1 MANVIRAAWPA
12 SRSARASVLATSAL
26 AALGLACSDA
36 GQPTGTSGAAPEDGL
51 VLESVDVRSSS
62 VPDRYIVTFADT
74 VADAPGL
81 ARRIAA
87 QQGESPEFTYVHAIK
102 GFAARIPAQA
112 LAGLARNPQIL
123 RIEQD
128 QVIGSSGVQSGAV
141 WNLDRLDQRTR
152 PLDGAFSYAAD
163 GSGVNAYII
172 DSGIR
177 ATHSE
182 FGGRASGVFTAVSD
196 GRGTSD
202 CTGHGTHVAGTL
214 GGTRYGV
221 AKGVKLLG
229 VRVFD
234 CSGYA
239 SWSGVIAALDWITAN
254 RVLPAVANLSLEGPK
269 SATVNAALQA
279 MIDAGVTTVV
289 AAGNDAS
296 DACDYTPA
304 SASGALTVGSTWNF
318 DGMSGF
324 SNFGGCVD
332 LFAPGEAIRSAYYLD
347 DTSSVVKGGTSMAS
361 PHVAG
366 VAALYLSANPTAT
379 PAQVTAAILGG
390 ATQNVLSSVPSG
402 TPNLLLYSQLASGVS
417 TPDTTTPPPPVPS
430 PAPVPPP
437 IDLPPTARFTTN
449 CAHGRCSFDGSGS
462 NDDHGVTS
470 YAWNFGDGSAGTSAG
485 SSAKAAHTYTVA
497 GSYTVTLTVR
507 DSLGQTGT
515 ASAVLKFKKL

>member
-1 MANVIRAAWPA
+1 MLAA
-12 SRSARASVLATSAL
+12 TAL
-26 AALGLACSDA
+26 AALGLACSDTA
-36 GQPTGTSGAAPEDGL
+36 QTTGTSAGAPEDGL
-51 VLESVDVRSSS
+51 VLESVVAASPSA
-62 VPDRYIVTFADT
+62 PDRYIITFADS

-87 QQGESPEFTYVHAIK
+87 RVGETPDFTYAHAIK

-112 LAGLARNPQIL
+112 LAGLARNPQIR

-128 QVIGSSGVQSGAV
+128 QVVAASGAQSGAI

-152 PLDGAFSYAAD
+152 PLDGTYSFATD

-177 ATHSE
+177 ASHQE
-182 FGGRASGVFTAVSD
+182 FGGRAAGVFTVVSD

-202 CTGHGTHVAGTL
+202 CTGHGTHVAGTV

-221 AKGVKLLG
+221 AKGVRLLG

-269 SATVNAALQA
+269 SASVNAAIQA

-289 AAGNDAS
+289 AAGNDAG
-296 DACDYTPA
+296 DACGYTPA
-304 SASGALTVGSTWNF
+304 SAPAALTVGSTWNF

-324 SNFGGCVD
+324 SNFGSCVD
-332 LFAPGEAIRSAYYLD
+332 LFAPGEAIRSAYYVD

-379 PAQVTAAILGG
+379 PAQVSAAILGG
-390 ATQNVLSSVPSG
+390 ATQNVLSDVPSG
-402 TPNLLLYSQLASGVS
+402 TPNLLLYSQLASGAS
-417 TPDTTTPPPPVPS
+417 TPDTTTPPPVTPPPAD
-430 PAPVPPP
+430 PAPQPAP

-462 NDDHGVTS
+462 TDDHGVTS
-470 YAWNFGDGSAGTSAG
+470 YSWSFGDGSVGTSAG
-485 SSAKAAHTYTVA
+485 SLAKASHTYTVA

-507 DSLGQTGT
+507 DGQGQTGT

>member
-1 MANVIRAAWPA
+1 M
-12 SRSARASVLATSAL
+12 SSVAM
-26 AALGLACSDA
+26 LGLACSDTA
-36 GQPTGTSGAAPEDGL
+36 RPTGATGDAPEDGL
-51 VLESVDVRSSS
+51 VLESVEVQSPS
-62 VPDRYIVTFADT
+62 VPDRYIITFADS
-74 VADAPGL
+74 VADVPGL
-81 ARRIAA
+81 ARRFSA
-87 QQGESPEFTYVHAIK
+87 QVGETPEFTYVRALK

-112 LAGLARNPQIL
+112 LPGLARNPQIV

-128 QVIGSSGVQSGAV
+128 QVIGASGAQSGAI

-152 PLDGAFSYAAD
+152 PLDGTYSFTSD
-163 GSGVNAYII
+163 GAGVNAYII

-177 ATHSE
+177 TSHAE
-182 FGGRASGVFTAVSD
+182 FGGRATGVFTAVSD
-196 GRGTSD
+196 GRGTND
-202 CTGHGTHVAGTL
+202 CTGHGTHVAGTV

-269 SATVNAALQA
+269 SATVNAAVQA

-289 AAGNDAS
+289 AAGNDAG
-296 DACDYTPA
+296 DACGYTPA
-304 SASGALTVGSTWNF
+304 SAPAALTVGSTWNF

-324 SNFGGCVD
+324 SNYGACVD
-332 LFAPGEAIRSAYYLD
+332 LFAPGEAIRSASYRD
-347 DTSSVVKGGTSMAS
+347 DTSSVVKGGTSMSS

-379 PAQVTAAILGG
+379 PAQVSAAILGG
-390 ATQNVLSSVPSG
+390 ATRNVLTDVPSG
-402 TPNLLLYSQLASGVS
+402 TANLLLYSQLASG
-417 TPDTTTPPPPVPS
+417 TTAPDTTTPPAAPPPP
-430 PAPVPPP
+430 PAPAPPPPATPAPPAP
-437 IDLPPTARFTTN
+437 IDLPPTAIFTTN
-449 CAHGRCSFDGSGS
+449 CPHGKCSFDASRS
-462 NDDHGVTS
+462 TDDHGVTS
-470 YAWNFGDGSAGTSAG
+470 YSWSFGDGSAGTSAG
-485 SSAKAAHTYTVA
+485 SLAKATHTYTVA